1 MYYTS
6 EKFSFLFYFLV
17 FLIIFFDIPFYNN
30 YVYIGVDNK
39 KISFVFL
46 FISLFILLSNNLINK
61 QYKVKEI
68 ENRRKVFKRK
78 K

>member
-68 ENRRKVFKRK
+68 ENSRKVFKRK

>member
-46 FISLFILLSNNLINK
+46 FINLFILLSNNLINK